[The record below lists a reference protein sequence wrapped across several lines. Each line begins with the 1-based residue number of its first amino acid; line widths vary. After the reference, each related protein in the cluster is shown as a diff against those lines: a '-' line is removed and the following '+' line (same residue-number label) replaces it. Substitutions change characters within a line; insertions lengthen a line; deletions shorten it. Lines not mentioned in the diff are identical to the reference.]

1 MISRGLKLLLICCV
15 LLSEKGLCQQK
26 DTLIKKLDSLST
38 KTDSAGGQINNIN
51 PKAYNEKT
59 TMTAGTYFILLGSDF
74 KQQFTKPFHMTGPD
88 WGKFGIFAAAVGGL
102 SLADESI
109 QRWGHHVSGSSKTV
123 ADVSHYVT
131 NAGGLYE
138 MYTLGALGVYGFV
151 FKNDKIKTTTLLA
164 TQSYITSGVMAEV
177 IKLVTHRDRPYRSD
191 PLAKDPEPT
200 FHGPFYKRPSS
211 VYGSNLGS
219 SFPSG
224 HTTAAFSAATVYAME
239 YRDRPLI
246 PILAYSAATLIG
258 VSRITENKHWAT
270 DVLTGAALGYLTG
283 RQVVNNYHRYA
294 KLKAPRQKKNTVSF
308 NLQYNY
314 GVVEPGIVYTF
325 R

>member
-1 MISRGLKLLLICCV
+1 MRRKGVRVFFICC
-15 LLSEKGLCQQK
+15 LFLTQKSFAQQT

-59 TMTAGTYFILLGSDF
+59 VMTFGTYFVLLGSDF
-74 KQQFTKPFHMTGPD
+74 KQQFTKPFHMTRRD
-88 WGKFGIFAAAVGGL
+88 WGKFGMFAAATGVL
-102 SLADESI
+102 MLADEPI
-109 QRWGHHVSGSSKTV
+109 QRWGHHVSSSSQTV
-123 ADVSHYVT
+123 KNISGYVT
-131 NAGGLYE
+131 NFGGLYE
-138 MYTLGALGVYGFV
+138 MYTLGALGIYGFV
-151 FKNDKIKTTTLLA
+151 FKNEKIKTTTLLA

-200 FHGPFYKRPSS
+200 FHGPFYNRPSS
-211 VYGSNLGS
+211 VYSKSLGS

-239 YRDRPLI
+239 YRDKPLI
-246 PILAYSAATLIG
+246 PILAYGAATLIG

-270 DVLTGAALGYLTG
+270 DVFAGAALGYLTG

-314 GVVEPGIVYTF
+314 GVLEPGIVYTF